1 MILWVVVLYSEI
13 WTSVSVVATRPD
25 IPFLVNSVSLM
36 TFKKN
41 VQLPFIWGKKAKYTA
56 VKIGLYY
63 KIRF

>member
-36 TFKKN
+36 TFKKKCATAIY
-41 VQLPFIWGKKAKYTA
+41 LGEKSKAYSSQNRP
-56 VKIGLYY
+56 IL
-63 KIRF
+63 